1 MTELAYSFHLGRD
14 KNKRISARN
23 NAKNNLSES
32 SSLANNGIQNARQ
45 LSKVN
50 NHDFRKYDEN
60 TRGIYTLKGCNDIVS
75 DVKDFYKTEFEEAR
89 LEYNNKQSRP
99 SRMINDYFQHVSD
112 DEKKDLACE
121 IIIELGNKEF
131 WDNKTIDERKNMV
144 EVFNEQVLELER
156 LVPEF
161 KITNAVV
168 HLDETSPHM
177 HIVGVPVKYNCK
189 TGMKMQVG
197 KSDVFTK
204 ERLTKIQDKMREK
217 CIDSYNKYYK
227 EEATLKEKQ
236 KGRNRDIH
244 VSQMYN
250 YQELKKELE
259 VNKNSIDKNT
269 EKIKSI
275 NNSSRELKEIISDLD
290 GNRFG
295 GYKLNDKQK
304 DRLEKL
310 LKDVEEMTN
319 YFDNYRT
326 IIDSLSSIND
336 SLEYQKNRGNELER
350 KKDQLI
356 KDNKEWEQ
364 EYLDQYD
371 STELLQQILDARKDK
386 HLELVTYIAEN
397 VNSRDNI
404 KSTTFKKIAD
414 DLKDKRIINT
424 DEHKVIFKPP
434 RNINKSEINRALKSI
449 NREMDEA
456 AEEFYQTNKK
466 DDYYL

>member
-1 MTELAYSFHLGRD
+1 
-14 KNKRISARN
+14 
-23 NAKNNLSES
+23 
-32 SSLANNGIQNARQ
+32 
-45 LSKVN
+45 
-50 NHDFRKYDEN
+50 
-60 TRGIYTLKGCNDIVS
+60 
-75 DVKDFYKTEFEEAR
+75 
-89 LEYNNKQSRP
+89 
-99 SRMINDYFQHVSD
+99 
-112 DEKKDLACE
+112 
-121 IIIELGNKEF
+121 
-131 WDNKTIDERKNMV
+131 
-144 EVFNEQVLELER
+144 
-156 LVPEF
+156 
-161 KITNAVV
+161 
-168 HLDETSPHM
+168 
-177 HIVGVPVKYNCK
+177 
-189 TGMKMQVG
+189 
-197 KSDVFTK
+197 
-204 ERLTKIQDKMREK
+204 MREK
-217 CIDSYNKYYK
+217 CIDTFNKYFEK
-227 EEATLKEKQ
+227 ENATLKTKE
-236 KGRNRDIH
+236 KGRNKDIH
-244 VSQMYN
+244 VKDMVN

-259 VNKNSIDKNT
+259 INKRSIDKNND
-269 EKIKSI
+269 KIKSI

-319 YFDNYRT
+319 YFDNYRN

-336 SLEYQKNRGNELER
+336 SLEYQKNRSNELER

-371 STELLQQILDARKDK
+371 STELLQQILNARKDK

-404 KSTTFKKIAD
+404 KSTAFKKIAD

-449 NREMDEA
+449 NQEMDEA
-456 AEEFYQTNKK
+456 AEEFYQTKK